1 MSQIWYPDKEVDCEV
16 LKYQAYNLYKGHLSN
31 DIRIIFQRKSYLA
44 SLKLWNCK
52 VLITI
57 YPFFFLPKN
66 KQLRL
71 IAILQFWV
79 LENNYAWVL

>member
-1 MSQIWYPDKEVDCEV
+1 MNKFLCQPD
-16 LKYQAYNLYKGHLSN
+16 LKQKKLGKYMNLFFFF
-31 DIRIIFQRKSYLA
+31 FQRKSYLA

>member
-1 MSQIWYPDKEVDCEV
+1 MNKFLCQPD
-16 LKYQAYNLYKGHLSN
+16 LKQKKLGKYMNL
-31 DIRIIFQRKSYLA
+31 FFFFFFPQRKSYLA

>member
-1 MSQIWYPDKEVDCEV
+1 MNKFLCQPD
-16 LKYQAYNLYKGHLSN
+16 LKQKKLGKYMNFFFFFKKILFS
-31 DIRIIFQRKSYLA
+31 IIKV
-44 SLKLWNCK
+44 KLWHCK

-57 YPFFFLPKN
+57 YPFFFVPKN
-66 KQLRL
+66 KQLWL